1 MASKYSHRYKEI
13 GQLIQYYRKQ
23 KGLTQE
29 DLADKISISKSYLT
43 KIEAPNCDKSFS
55 LEVLFEI
62 ADALEISIIKLIDI
76 NATKK
81 DVSTFQQ

>member
-13 GQLIQYYRKQ
+13 GQLIQFYRKQ

-29 DLADKISISKSYLT
+29 ELADKISISKSYLT

-62 ADALEISIIKLIDI
+62 SDALEVPVTTFMESIH
-76 NATKK
+76 
-81 DVSTFQQ
+81 

>member
-1 MASKYSHRYKEI
+1 MRCYMASKYSHRYKKI

-29 DLADKISISKSYLT
+29 ELADKISISKSYLT

-62 ADALEISIIKLIDI
+62 ADALEMPVNELLDNID
-76 NATKK
+76 
-81 DVSTFQQ
+81 

>member
-1 MASKYSHRYKEI
+1 MAGKYVDRYKRI
-13 GQLIQYYRKQ
+13 GQAIQYYRKQ

-29 DLADKISISKSYLT
+29 ELADRTSISLSYIT

-62 ADALEISIIKLIDI
+62 ADALDRQIIDFFQF
-76 NATKK
+76 KK
-81 DVSTFQQ
+81 

>member
-1 MASKYSHRYKEI
+1 MLSKYSHRYRKI
-13 GQLIQYYRKQ
+13 GQQIAYYRKQ

-29 DLADKISISKSYLT
+29 ELADKISISNSYLT

-62 ADALEISIIKLIDI
+62 ADALQIPVNTLLEGSDNL
-76 NATKK
+76 
-81 DVSTFQQ
+81 